1 MEYRKNKIKL
11 LLACNDNTDCANIK
25 NLFSRDNYYLHK
37 AACGK
42 EIIELGASLC
52 PELIVIAGS
61 FSDMS
66 TDQILTS
73 LRSWSNSLI
82 IIMEKEYSSSSQVK
96 CLYAG
101 ADDYMTINE
110 EEQIINARIHALMR
124 RAINS
129 SAYKP
134 YRAKQL
140 VIDFEKRKILFNGN
154 EVHMSPVE
162 YKILECLAAD
172 SGSVVTYQQLI
183 NKIWGPYMEND
194 SKILRVNM
202 ANIRKKIEPKHDEPE
217 YIFTVSRVGYRM
229 LENENVKA

>member
-1 MEYRKNKIKL
+1 MEYRKNKIRL
-11 LLACNDNTDCANIK
+11 LLACNDNADYSNVKNI
-25 NLFSRDNYYLHK
+25 FSKDNYYIHK

-42 EIIELGASLC
+42 QIIELATSLC

-61 FSDMS
+61 FSDMN
-66 TDQILTS
+66 TNEIITN
-73 LRSWSNSLI
+73 LRSWSNSPI
-82 IIMEKEYSSSSQVK
+82 IIMEKECSSSAQVK
-96 CLYAG
+96 YLYAG
-101 ADDYMTINE
+101 ADDYISVNE
-110 EEQIINARIHALMR
+110 EEQVINARIHALTR
-124 RAINS
+124 RITAS
-129 SAYKP
+129 GAYKP

-162 YKILECLAAD
+162 YKILECLAAE

-202 ANIRKKIEPKHDEPE
+202 ANIRKKIEPKHEEPE